1 MFIFSRGWLLLAC
14 LAAAPCSHANE
25 ESAMPTSDTSIQPAM
40 LPPVAAKHP
49 HSIKKHGDARID
61 NYYWLR
67 DDERQK
73 PEVLDYLRAE
83 NAYTEAVLKPTQPL
97 REQLYQ
103 EMVARIPQQDESV
116 PYVKNGYRYQTR
128 YEPGKEYGIYSRT
141 PLDEKGQGAKEPSL
155 MLDSNQRAEG
165 HEFYS
170 LGALEVS
177 RDNRWLAV
185 AEDFLSRRQYQVQ
198 FLDLASGNWAS
209 DKLENTSG
217 NLVWAND
224 SKTLFYVRKHPK
236 TLLPYQ
242 VYRHEL
248 GTDPAK
254 DQLVYEEKDDSFYV
268 SLYATTSEDFI
279 VIALSSTT
287 SGEAR
292 LIDANVPSQTP
303 RLFLPRQP
311 DHEYSLDHYRGR
323 FYVRSNK
330 DGKNF
335 GLYETKESPVDR
347 WKAVIAPNPDVLL
360 ESYALF
366 KDWLVLEERSKGLTR
381 LRQLN
386 WQSGE
391 QKEIAF
397 DDPAYVTWLAYNP
410 EPDTSALRYGY
421 SSMTTPSST
430 YELDMDSGKRSLLKQ
445 QAVAGF
451 VPAQYASERVWVK
464 ARDGVEV
471 PVSLVYR
478 KDKFKKDGQ
487 NPLLIYGY
495 GSYGASMDPDFSTAR
510 LSLLDRGFV
519 YAIAHV
525 RGGEELGRGWYEDGK
540 LLKKQNSFH
549 DFIDVTEAL
558 VAQGYGARDQVY
570 AMGGSAGGLL
580 MGAVIN
586 QAPQLYRGVVA
597 QVPFVDVVT
606 TMLDE
611 SIPLTTGEYDEWGN
625 PNQKRYYDYMK
636 AYSPYDQVK
645 AQAYPNLLVTTGLH
659 DSQVQYWEP
668 AKWVAKLRE
677 LKTDHNLLLLSTDMD
692 AGHGGK
698 SGRFK
703 AYEDTA
709 LEFAFILELA
719 KPKA

>member
-1 MFIFSRGWLLLAC
+1 MFSFSRCLLLLAA
-14 LAAAPCSHANE
+14 LGAGAASHAND
-25 ESAMPTSDTSIQPAM
+25 ESPMPMTDVSMTDTAPQP
-40 LPPVAAKHP
+40 PKAAKHP
-49 HSIKKHGDARID
+49 KSLKKHGDTRVD

-67 DDERQK
+67 DDERK
-73 PEVLDYLRAE
+73 NPEVLAYLEAE
-83 NAYTEAVLKPTQPL
+83 NAYTAARLAPSAPL
-97 REQLYQ
+97 RARLYQ
-103 EMVARIPQQDESV
+103 EMVARIPQQDASV

-128 YEPGKEYGIYSRT
+128 FEPGKEYGIHTRQAVAGEQVQT
-141 PLDEKGQGAKEPSL
+141 LLDG
-155 MLDSNQRAEG
+155 NQRAEG
-165 HEFYS
+165 HDFYE

-185 AEDFLSRRQYQVQ
+185 AEDYLSRRQYRVQ
-198 FLDLASGNWAS
+198 FLDLQSGQWA
-209 DKLENTSG
+209 DDTLENTSG
-217 NLVWAND
+217 NIVWAADN
-224 SKTLFYVRKHPK
+224 KTLFYVRKHPQ

-242 VYRHEL
+242 VYRHVL
-248 GTDPAK
+248 GTDPAR
-254 DQLVYEEKDDSFYV
+254 DQLVYEEKDDTFYV
-268 SLYATTSEDFI
+268 GIGETTSEDFI
-279 VIALSSTT
+279 VISLSSTT
-287 SGEAR
+287 SDEAW
-292 LIDANVPSQTP
+292 LIDAANPQQAP
-303 RLFLPRQP
+303 RLFLKRQP

-335 GLYETKESPVDR
+335 GLYETRESPVDR
-347 WKAVIAPNPDVLL
+347 WQPVVAPQADVLL
-360 ESYALF
+360 EGYALF
-366 KDWLVLEERSKGLTR
+366 KEWLVVEERSQGLTR
-381 LRQLN
+381 LRQIN

-397 DDPAYVTWLAYNP
+397 DDPAYVTGLAYNP
-410 EPDTSALRYGY
+410 EPDTELLRYGY
-421 SSMTTPSST
+421 SSMTTPTST
-430 YELDMDSGKRSLLKQ
+430 FELNMASGKRTLLKQ

-451 VPAQYASERVWVK
+451 KAERYKSERLWVT
-464 ARDGVEV
+464 ARDGVKV

-478 KDKFKKDGQ
+478 QDLFKAGKA
-487 NPLLIYGY
+487 PLLVYGY
-495 GSYGASMDPDFSTAR
+495 GSYGASMDPDFSSAR

-525 RGGEELGRGWYEDGK
+525 RGGEELGRQWYEDGK
-540 LLKKQNSFH
+540 LLHKQNSFH
-549 DFIDVTEAL
+549 DFIDVTQAL

-586 QAPQLYRGVVA
+586 QAPELYRGVVA

-625 PNQKRYYDYMK
+625 PNKKVYYDYMLG
-636 AYSPYDQVK
+636 YSPYDQVK

-668 AKWVAKLRE
+668 AKWVAKLRD
-677 LKTDHNLLLLSTDMD
+677 LKTDDNELLLHTDME

-703 AYEDTA
+703 AYEDIA
-709 LEFAFILELA
+709 LEFAFVLQLA
-719 KPKA
+719 QPETAGQG